1 MTRWDDGMM
10 SCSGKVEYGQVAQQL
25 IRVIVSNKTDV
36 SVAVIFD

>member
-10 SCSGKVEYGQVAQQL
+10 SCLGKFGYGQVAEQL